1 MKAYKNGSAQT
12 IPNGTDTVVTFI
24 DDFDPQNWFS
34 SDRFQPTVAGYYS
47 IQVAVWW
54 DAGSVTNNQTN
65 IQLRKNGSI
74 QSAIQQNQILTGAGY
89 GQEIDIILY
98 LNGSTDYLEV
108 TAFTGNTT
116 SQNINGASGGTWFS
130 AALITTG
137 GYTGSTGSTGPTG
150 PTGSS
155 PTLSA
160 GTGITLTGTPPNYT
174 IENTFTTGCFGIT
187 IDGGGSVIT
196 TGLKGYIQIPYN
208 CTITGWIV
216 LPDQN
221 SSIVVDVWKQ
231 TLLNFPPT
239 ASDSIAGTEKPTLLS
254 ADFAQDLALSTWITA
269 VTAGDIIAFN
279 VDSASVV
286 TRATIQILTLRT

>member
-1 MKAYKNGSAQT
+1 MKINGIL
-12 IPNGTDTVVTFI
+12 IP
-24 DDFDPQNWFS
+24 S
-34 SDRFQPTVAGYYS
+34 S
-47 IQVAVWW
+47 
-54 DAGSVTNNQTN
+54 
-65 IQLRKNGSI
+65 
-74 QSAIQQNQILTGAGY
+74 
-89 GQEIDIILY
+89 
-98 LNGSTDYLEV
+98 
-108 TAFTGNTT
+108 TGNTGPT
-116 SQNINGASGGTWFS
+116 GSAGPTGGT
-130 AALITTG
+130 
-137 GYTGSTGSTGPTG
+137 GSTG

-160 GTGITLTGTPPNYT
+160 GTGITLTGTPLNYT
-174 IENTFTTGCFGIT
+174 IGNTFTTGCFGIT

-221 SSIVVDVWKQ
+221 SSIVVDVWK
-231 TLLNFPPT
+231 TALINFPPT
-239 ASDSIAGTEKPTLLS
+239 VSNSIAGTEKPTVIS
-254 ADFAQDLALSTWITA
+254 GNYAQDLALTTWTTA